1 MKTDPLSRNL
11 DEARYRLT
19 REIRENPLLCVGL
32 ALGVGAVI
40 GALGSRAATRH
51 PAGSRWLAEL
61 ASELGDEASRLRGSA
76 SRAGHH
82 AGRELKSALGQVTD
96 SVPDVDLDHLVRHGR
111 RWLRSVLG

>member
-40 GALGSRAATRH
+40 GALGSRAASRPSTH
-51 PAGSRWLAEL
+51 SRWLAEL

-76 SRAGHH
+76 ARAGHH
-82 AGRELKSALGQVTD
+82 ASRELKSALGHVTD
-96 SVPDVDLDHLVRHGR
+96 SVPEVDLDHLLSRGR